1 MGDIMGITEKE
12 ALAIQFFRNATR
24 EKTETEDGTLEM
36 AKRLADEFTEKYGI
50 SASVIRKNNKY
61 FWVTDY
67 YFDTY
72 YYEGKIYYK
81 TDAKV

>member
-1 MGDIMGITEKE
+1 MGITEKE
-12 ALAIQFFRNATR
+12 ALAIQFFRSATK
-24 EKTETEDGTLEM
+24 EPTEAEDGTFET
-36 AKRLADEFTEKYGI
+36 AKRLAEKFTEKYGL

-72 YYEGKIYYK
+72 KYKGKIYFK
-81 TDAKV
+81 TDAEV